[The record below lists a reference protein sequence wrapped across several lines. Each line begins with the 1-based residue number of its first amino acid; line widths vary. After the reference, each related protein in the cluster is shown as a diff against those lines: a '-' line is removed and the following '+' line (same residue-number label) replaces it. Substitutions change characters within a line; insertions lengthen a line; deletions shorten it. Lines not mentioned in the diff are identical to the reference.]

1 MASQGIE
8 VQIMTCSQCGDIV
21 CVCPQVCRLACG
33 GMGYSMASGLPSIYM
48 GIVASQTYE
57 GDNTVLYLQTARYFD
72 YM

>member
-8 VQIMTCSQCGDIV
+8 VQILTGSQYGDD
-21 CVCPQVCRLACG
+21 CVHPQVCRLACG

-72 YM
+72 L